1 MLPHS
6 PPTAQ
11 PTMRPSDGP
20 KPLSNKVPK
29 TSQKSSPSNP
39 WVAQTPLFENTP
51 PVRSPPLPAAPSI
64 FPPSRPWWPNWPPL
78 LIPSQKPIDADTAG
92 AATNTNR
99 KSVEVAEEPGP
110 TPIQLLSNYGIRKN
124 HLKALQN
131 SLTATSLCTT
141 GQRSASNSKP
151 TRGAAQRLGQ
161 ATRVDRMRQGGLNF
175 L

>member
-29 TSQKSSPSNP
+29 TPQKSSPSNP
-39 WVAQTPLFENTP
+39 WVAQTPLLENTP

-92 AATNTNR
+92 GGN
-99 KSVEVAEEPGP
+99 K
-110 TPIQLLSNYGIRKN
+110 
-124 HLKALQN
+124 H
-131 SLTATSLCTT
+131 
-141 GQRSASNSKP
+141 KP
-151 TRGAAQRLGQ
+151 KVGGGSRGAGANADTTLVQLWDQ
-161 ATRVDRMRQGGLNF
+161 KETPQGTSKCSNCNLFVYHRPEKCFKLEANKGKRYPL
-175 L
+175 